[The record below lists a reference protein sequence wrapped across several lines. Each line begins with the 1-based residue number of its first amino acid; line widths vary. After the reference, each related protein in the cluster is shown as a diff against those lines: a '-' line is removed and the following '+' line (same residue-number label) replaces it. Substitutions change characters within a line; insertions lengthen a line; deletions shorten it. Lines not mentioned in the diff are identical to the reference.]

1 MNISQRCA
9 EFCVVKDIRVSFTAD
24 HFGTICSAETDNAVK
39 EVK

>member
-9 EFCVVKDIRVSFTAD
+9 EFCVAKDISFIAD
-24 HFGTICSAETDNAVK
+24 HFGTICSAKTEKVVK